1 MRETM
6 RGGLTLEPSEMGK
19 ADEEVFKSTVH
30 SPHTLWL
37 FFFPFCMRQTIVLL
51 KATTAMN

>member
-6 RGGLTLEPSEMGK
+6 RGFTLEPFEIGK
-19 ADEEVFKSTVH
+19 ADEEVVLVTVH

-37 FFFPFCMRQTIVLL
+37 FFPVLHE
-51 KATTAMN
+51 ADNCSV